1 MTLNS
6 ASSYPSPDAERRAA
20 LARVYAYLIEQGRL
34 RKKKNTRSATN
45 SQADDLPTSPQQ
57 DDQLCP
63 NA

>member
-6 ASSYPSPDAERRAA
+6 ASPSPGPDAERRAT

-34 RKKKNTRSATN
+34 RKKQNIQPTASLKLA
-45 SQADDLPTSPQQ
+45 DLPTSPQQ
-57 DDQLCP
+57 DDQACP